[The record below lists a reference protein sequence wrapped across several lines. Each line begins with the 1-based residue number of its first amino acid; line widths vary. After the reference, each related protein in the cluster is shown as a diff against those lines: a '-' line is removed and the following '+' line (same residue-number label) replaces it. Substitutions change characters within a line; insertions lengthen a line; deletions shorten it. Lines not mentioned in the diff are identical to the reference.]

1 MRMHSL
7 AFSFGGKVRA
17 KSATLKRL
25 VRDKENEG
33 KGRKSS
39 SMKKGKGLTCGNEM
53 RSRLV
58 PMVGNEVIEPIKAR
72 LIKKQT
78 DYALF

>member
-1 MRMHSL
+1 MLSL
-7 AFSFGGKVRA
+7 AFSFGGKIRA
-17 KSATLKRL
+17 KSVALKSLR
-25 VRDKENEG
+25 RSKENEG

-39 SMKKGKGLTCGNEM
+39 SLKKGKGFTCGNEM

-72 LIKKQT
+72 LIKEQT

>member
-1 MRMHSL
+1 MLSL
-7 AFSFGGKVRA
+7 AFSFGGKIRA
-17 KSATLKRL
+17 KRAGLKSLR
-25 VRDKENEG
+25 RSKEIAR

-39 SMKKGKGLTCGNEM
+39 SLKKGKGLTCGNEM

-58 PMVGNEVIEPIKAR
+58 PMGENKVIEPIKAR
-72 LIKKQT
+72 LIKEQT